1 MIRNLI
7 FRQWLHQKVM
17 NLLVG
22 LQIQMQDQLLLMRVL
37 QKFRVLWIMDSSI
50 MKQRDLLHLLEQAKR
65 KKLLKKQKQLYMYTM

>member
-22 LQIQMQDQLLLMRVL
+22 LEIQMQEKLLLMRVL
-37 QKFRVLWIMDSSI
+37 QKFRVLWIMDSSM
-50 MKQRDLLHLLEQAKR
+50 MKQMDMLHLLEQAKR
-65 KKLLKKQKQLYMYTM
+65 KKLLKKLEM